1 MREGLLVLSLQMKSQ
16 RILVSG
22 VGSIGKRH
30 LKNLHTLGVTDLAF
44 VDPFL
49 PADAAETLSKE
60 AGAAVYGDFEK
71 ALGEFKPTVVFI
83 CTPSKLHLSQAL
95 FAACAGAHLFI
106 EKPLSHTLDG
116 IDELEKEV
124 EKRNLIAVVGCNM
137 RFHPGIMKV
146 RELLAEGA
154 IGDPI
159 AVRYHSSSY
168 LPRWHP
174 KGDYKKSYSA
184 DPVQGG
190 AILDCIHEIDLAL
203 WQFGPA
209 ELVGAAL
216 VKAETL
222 DIPVEG
228 IAELLLRHERV
239 LVSMHL
245 SFMERKNRRSC
256 LVIGSKGTINMADE
270 RGVVELV
277 HEDGSMKVALQT
289 EPHYERNNQIYLDEV
304 HAFLKAVVGEIP
316 LSLASLIEGKR
327 ALEIALE
334 ARKRGNVS
342 C

>member
-1 MREGLLVLSLQMKSQ
+1 MKSQ
-16 RILVSG
+16 HILVSG

-30 LKNLHTLGVTDLAF
+30 LKNLSALGIKDLGF

-49 PADAAETLSKE
+49 PADAITTLAKET
-60 AGAAVYGDFEK
+60 GAIGFTDFEG
-71 ALGEFKPTVVFI
+71 ALKEFKPTAAFI
-83 CTPSKLHLSQAL
+83 CTPSKLHLSQAIL
-95 FAACAGAHLFI
+95 AARAGAHLFI
-106 EKPLSHTLDG
+106 EKPLSHTLEG
-116 IDELEKEV
+116 IDELIREV
-124 EKRNLIAVVGCNM
+124 EKKNLIAAVGCNM
-137 RFHPGIMKV
+137 RFHPGIIKI
-146 RELLAEGA
+146 RELLSQGA

-159 AVRYHSSSY
+159 SVRYHSASY

-174 KGDYKKSYSA
+174 NGDYKKSYSA

-203 WQFGPA
+203 SMFGPA
-209 ELVGAAL
+209 EFIAAAN
-216 VKAETL
+216 VPATVL

-228 IAELLLRHERV
+228 IAEIILQHQGV

-277 HEDGSMKVALQT
+277 HEDGTQEVVLQT
-289 EPHYERNNQIYLDEV
+289 EPHYERNNQIYIDEV
-304 HAFLKAVVGEIP
+304 EAFLRAVAGEIP
-316 LSLASLIEGKR
+316 LSLATLSEGRR

-334 ARKRGNVS
+334 ARKF
-342 C
+342 